1 MTAYAGDTACLRC
14 RTTGDHHHVI
24 SSTPEV
30 ERVGRA
36 LADHLRPLCTTKGR
50 MLGLLFADSEWVVTL
65 SSVAAVSQDFV
76 NAVDDFAPGLS
87 AIAHDWS
94 TVPKRSLG
102 GHDLSAYLHP
112 PTPTSPLKAFFKV
125 SEATAPGS
133 GTKGNRLSLPLAGGP
148 GCLCAAPK
156 LFSYL
161 TQDAGASLLP
171 PHHLTMIEL
180 WCGASQGQWEHGAHA
195 VSCGNCRRI
204 LPTLACRSPT

>member
-14 RTTGDHHHVI
+14 GTTGDAHHVI
-24 SSTPEV
+24 LSTPEV

-50 MLGLLFADSEWVVTL
+50 MLGLLFADGDWVVTL

-76 NAVDDFAPGLS
+76 EAVMDFAPGLS
-87 AIAHDWS
+87 PIAHDWS

-102 GHDLSAYLHP
+102 GHDLSAWLQP
-112 PTPTSPLKAFFKV
+112 PTASSPLKAFVKV
-125 SEATAPGS
+125 VEPQATGTGAQGS
-133 GTKGNRLSLPLAGGP
+133 RRSLPLAGGP

-161 TQDAGASLLP
+161 TQDAGAAHLP
-171 PHHLTMIEL
+171 PAQLTMIEL
-180 WCGASQGQWEHGAHA
+180 WCGASQGSWVHGAFA
-195 VSCGNCRRI
+195 VSCGNCSRI
-204 LPTLACRSPT
+204 LPTLACRAPR